1 MIFNQF
7 RIGLESFQEVPRNL
21 NDETSSHFSWTYRA
35 SLANAGMSLPRNKFD
50 WSFQLFSKKL
60 CFPFTSDIFYLFHLY
75 TNTDVD
81 SLKVATCAF
90 LAA

>member
-7 RIGLESFQEVPRNL
+7 RIGLESLQEVRRNL

-50 WSFQLFSKKL
+50 WSFQLFSKKF
-60 CFPFTSDIFYLFHLY
+60 CVFHLHLTY
-75 TNTDVD
+75 FIYPISTQI
-81 SLKVATCAF
+81 LM
-90 LAA
+90 